1 MIDPP
6 SLPLPAWTRT
16 HLGCR
21 SGIVCRYIHL
31 RSHWRPPCDLG
42 NQTACQKE
50 GTTKPLISYGLAA
63 HGIKRREP
71 YCALPGLRNPSFEH
85 SPPNDGLEAPG
96 APSGIGQAKP
106 LHACQASLI
115 LRAISHLRCSIVL
128 ALQMFCLVRGAHGHT
143 DHSQSGARPIGPTAA
158 VLNCGGV
165 MRLT

>member
-1 MIDPP
+1 MAWRRKAGSGASSSVRFRDFAIPV
-6 SLPLPAWTRT
+6 SSTRLP
-16 HLGCR
+16 
-21 SGIVCRYIHL
+21 
-31 RSHWRPPCDLG
+31 
-42 NQTACQKE
+42 E
-50 GTTKPLISYGLAA
+50 
-63 HGIKRREP
+63 
-71 YCALPGLRNPSFEH
+71 
-85 SPPNDGLEAPG
+85 DGLEAPG

-115 LRAISHLRCSIVL
+115 LRAISHLRCSTVL